1 MKYFFIPSGLVV
13 SPVYTRSQFSRG
25 ILYITA
31 NCFHPQFCLSDTLE
45 YRGAG
50 SNLKVEG
57 HGHYFR
63 REAPEKIFRVPP
75 PFLAGAPFDRGHQTK
90 VWGTQR
96 FDRYS
101 SDCE

>member
-1 MKYFFIPSGLVV
+1 VTL
-13 SPVYTRSQFSRG
+13 SQELG
-25 ILYITA
+25 
-31 NCFHPQFCLSDTLE
+31 P
-45 YRGAG
+45 RGAG

-63 REAPEKIFRVPP
+63 REAPEKFFRVPP
-75 PFLAGAPFDRGHQTK
+75 PFLAGAPFDRGTQRRGGGLDPSLTQKTLKSIAGAPFDRGHQTK